1 MPVLSTHTY
10 VMAIETIGPVVNSQV
25 KCFWYRVPISG
36 IQGQALKMI
45 SVNQAA
51 RPEDGNGIGQQTFS
65 IVNSSQQRCS
75 CGGAGWQVEEK
86 VEVGDCPDEATLSR
100 E

>member
-1 MPVLSTHTY
+1 MPVLSTNTY
-10 VMAIETIGPVVNSQV
+10 VMAIDTIGPVVNSQV

-45 SVNQAA
+45 SINQAA

-65 IVNSSQQRCS
+65 IVNSPRRDAGAAAQV
-75 CGGAGWQVEEK
+75 GGLRK
-86 VEVGDCPDEATLSR
+86 N
-100 E
+100 